1 MASIEV
7 RKKQQWTVDRGPLTK
22 TNQTLKFKRSS
33 GGPSTVDQK
42 TIDYEPPTL
51 NKQALKSNLSG
62 RGPWT
67 VDCGLLTNNL

>member
-33 GGPSTVDQK
+33 GGPPTVDQK
-42 TIDYEPPTL
+42 TIDRRL
-51 NKQALKSNLSG
+51 
-62 RGPWT
+62 
-67 VDCGLLTNNL
+67 